1 MGGRGRGGRGR
12 GRGGGGRGGVKV
24 AKSPDKKN
32 RQSTSET
39 ARFPSYFTKQPLL
52 TAVVLSRNKLYVQV
66 VRFFSWNL
74 QMFQIYV
81 HGIFFVSS
89 TNKLFSPL
97 CDLTLHS
104 LPISWVAF
112 QN

>member
-1 MGGRGRGGRGR
+1 MGETPSPPMMRMRDRLR
-12 GRGGGGRGGVKV
+12 LPRVGGGGRGGVKEW
-24 AKSPDKKN
+24 PN
-32 RQSTSET
+32 RQSASET

-97 CDLTLHS
+97 CDLTL
-104 LPISWVAF
+104 
-112 QN
+112 